1 MSPTLTRRVL
11 VGSIVIA
18 VAVALIYVALKIPRT
33 LTVFLIASFI
43 AFGAYPLTSRLETRM
58 PRAAAIAIVYLGL
71 LGALVVLL
79 LLVIPITFAQIQ
91 SLLQNS
97 PDYVVASQQLV
108 VKFEQVVRTRLG
120 PHVQFPSLADM
131 QILVGQRV
139 AGGLSFAIASAG
151 SIALQTIGALFI
163 GISSLILSIFF
174 LARGRGVLGSLLVF
188 VPPTRRD
195 SVQVLFIEIASI
207 FGHFV
212 AGQAL
217 LSAIVGVAV
226 WIVLALSHFQF
237 ALLVAVVCGLAY
249 SVPFVGMLVAQV
261 LAALLALPQGAG
273 MVLWVSVAIFVIAR
287 IGDNVL
293 VPKIMSKSVGVSP
306 IGVMFAVFAGG
317 ELFGLPGLLLGI
329 PAAALV
335 KVLVRFFITPALA
348 RFEAENIL
356 EEQTTTVQ
364 VKSDSESLSV
374 TVNS

>member
-1 MSPTLTRRVL
+1 MTRRIV
-11 VGSIVIA
+11 VGSIVIV
-18 VAVALIYVALKIPRT
+18 VALALIYVALKIPRT

-43 AFGAYPLTSRLETRM
+43 AFGAYPLTSRLEKRM

-71 LGALVVLL
+71 LGALVVVL
-79 LLVIPITFAQIQ
+79 LLVVPITFAQVQ
-91 SLLQNS
+91 ALLLNS

-108 VKFEQVVRTRLG
+108 VKFEQIVRARLG
-120 PHVQFPSLADM
+120 PHVQFPSLADVQM
-131 QILVGQRV
+131 LVGQRV
-139 AGGLSFAIASAG
+139 ASGLSFAIASAG

-174 LARGRGVLGSLLVF
+174 LARGRGVLRSLLVL
-188 VPPTRRD
+188 VPPARRE

-217 LSAIVGVAV
+217 LSAIVGVSV

-273 MVLWVSVAIFVIAR
+273 MVLWVSVAIFIIAR

-293 VPKIMSKSVGVSP
+293 VPKIMSESIGVSP

-335 KVLVRFFITPALA
+335 KVLFRFFITPYLA
-348 RFEAENIL
+348 RLEADKIL
-356 EEQTTTVQ
+356 EEQTPTIEVT
-364 VKSDSESLSV
+364 SESLSV
-374 TVNS
+374 TVSS

>member
-1 MSPTLTRRVL
+1 VSSTLTRRIV
-11 VGSIVIA
+11 VGSIVIV
-18 VAVALIYVALKIPRT
+18 VALALIYVALKIPRT

-43 AFGAYPLTSRLETRM
+43 AFGAYPLTSRLEKRM

-71 LGALVVLL
+71 LGALVVVL
-79 LLVIPITFAQIQ
+79 LLVVPITFAQVQ
-91 SLLQNS
+91 ALLLNS

-108 VKFEQVVRTRLG
+108 VKFEQIVRARLG
-120 PHVQFPSLADM
+120 PHVQFPSLADVQM
-131 QILVGQRV
+131 LVGQRV

-174 LARGRGVLGSLLVF
+174 LARGRGVLRSLLVF
-188 VPPTRRD
+188 VPPARRE
-195 SVQVLFIEIASI
+195 SVQLLFIEIASI

-217 LSAIVGVAV
+217 LSAIVGVSV

-273 MVLWVSVAIFVIAR
+273 MVLWVSVAIFIIAR

-293 VPKIMSKSVGVSP
+293 VPKIMSESIGVSP

-335 KVLVRFFITPALA
+335 KVLFRFFITPYLA
-348 RFEAENIL
+348 RLEAEKIL
-356 EEQTTTVQ
+356 EEQKPKIE
-364 VKSDSESLSV
+364 VKSESLTV
-374 TVNS
+374 TLNS

>member
-1 MSPTLTRRVL
+1 MSSTLSRRII
-11 VGSIVIA
+11 VGSIVI
-18 VAVALIYVALKIPRT
+18 VVALALLYVALKIPKT

-43 AFGAYPLTSRLETRM
+43 AFGAYPLTSRLEKRM

-71 LGALVVLL
+71 LGALVVVL
-79 LLVIPITFAQIQ
+79 LLVIPITFAQVQ
-91 SLLQNS
+91 ALLLNS

-108 VKFEQVVRTRLG
+108 VKFEHIVRARLG
-120 PHVQFPSLADM
+120 PRVQFPSLADVQM
-131 QILVGQRV
+131 LVGQRV

-174 LARGRGVLGSLLVF
+174 LARGRGVLRSLLVF
-188 VPPTRRD
+188 VPPARRE
-195 SVQVLFIEIASI
+195 SVQLLFVEIASI

-217 LSAIVGVAV
+217 LSAIVGISV
-226 WIVLALSHFQF
+226 WVVLVLTHFQF
-237 ALLVAVVCGLAY
+237 ALLVGVVCGLAY
-249 SVPFVGMLVAQV
+249 SIPFVGMLVAQV

-273 MVLWVSVAIFVIAR
+273 MVLWVSVAIFTIAR

-293 VPKIMSKSVGVSP
+293 VPKIMSDSVGVSP

-317 ELFGLPGLLLGI
+317 ELFGLPGLVLGI

-335 KVLVRFFITPALA
+335 KVLFRFFITPYLA
-348 RFEAENIL
+348 RLEAEKIL
-356 EEQTTTVQ
+356 EEQKPTIE
-364 VKSDSESLSV
+364 VKSESV
-374 TVNS
+374 TVSISS

>member
-1 MSPTLTRRVL
+1 VSSTLTRRIV
-11 VGSIVIA
+11 VGSIVIVDA
-18 VAVALIYVALKIPRT
+18 LALIYVALKIPRT

-43 AFGAYPLTSRLETRM
+43 AFGAYPLTSRLEKRM

-71 LGALVVLL
+71 LGALVVVL
-79 LLVIPITFAQIQ
+79 LLVVPITFAQVQ
-91 SLLQNS
+91 ALLLNS

-108 VKFEQVVRTRLG
+108 VKFEQIVRARLG
-120 PHVQFPSLADM
+120 PHVQFPSLADVQM
-131 QILVGQRV
+131 LVGQRV

-174 LARGRGVLGSLLVF
+174 LARGRGVLRSLLVF
-188 VPPTRRD
+188 VPPARRE
-195 SVQVLFIEIASI
+195 SVQLLFIEIASI

-217 LSAIVGVAV
+217 LSAIVGVSV

-273 MVLWVSVAIFVIAR
+273 MVLWVSVAIFIIAR

-293 VPKIMSKSVGVSP
+293 VPKIMSESIGVSP

-335 KVLVRFFITPALA
+335 KVLFRFFITPYLA
-348 RFEAENIL
+348 RLEAEKIL
-356 EEQTTTVQ
+356 EEQKPKIE
-364 VKSDSESLSV
+364 VKSESLTV
-374 TVNS
+374 TLNS

>member
-1 MSPTLTRRVL
+1 VSPTLTRRVL

>member
-1 MSPTLTRRVL
+1 VSSTLSRRII
-11 VGSIVIA
+11 VGSIVI
-18 VAVALIYVALKIPRT
+18 VVALALLYVALKIPKT

-43 AFGAYPLTSRLETRM
+43 AFGAYPLTSRLEKRM

-71 LGALVVLL
+71 LGALVVVL
-79 LLVIPITFAQIQ
+79 LLVIPITFAQVQ
-91 SLLQNS
+91 ALLLNS

-108 VKFEQVVRTRLG
+108 VKFEHIVRARLG
-120 PHVQFPSLADM
+120 PRVQFPSLADVQM
-131 QILVGQRV
+131 LVGQRV

-174 LARGRGVLGSLLVF
+174 LARGRGVLRSLLVF
-188 VPPTRRD
+188 VPPARRE
-195 SVQVLFIEIASI
+195 SVQLLFVEIASI

-217 LSAIVGVAV
+217 LSAIVGISV
-226 WIVLALSHFQF
+226 WVVLVLTHFQF
-237 ALLVAVVCGLAY
+237 ALLVGVVCGLAY
-249 SVPFVGMLVAQV
+249 SIPFVGMLVAQV

-273 MVLWVSVAIFVIAR
+273 MVLWVSVAIFTIAR

-293 VPKIMSKSVGVSP
+293 VPKIMSDSVGVSP

-317 ELFGLPGLLLGI
+317 ELFGLPGLVLGI

-335 KVLVRFFITPALA
+335 KVLFRFFITPYLA
-348 RFEAENIL
+348 RLEAEKIL
-356 EEQTTTVQ
+356 EEQKPTIE
-364 VKSDSESLSV
+364 VKSESV
-374 TVNS
+374 TVSISS

>member
-1 MSPTLTRRVL
+1 VSSTVTRRIV
-11 VGSIVIA
+11 VGSIVIV
-18 VAVALIYVALKIPRT
+18 VALALIYVALKIPRT

-43 AFGAYPLTSRLETRM
+43 AFGAYPLTSRLEKRM

-71 LGALVVLL
+71 LGALVVVL
-79 LLVIPITFAQIQ
+79 LLVVPITFAQVQ
-91 SLLQNS
+91 ALLLNS

-108 VKFEQVVRTRLG
+108 VKFEQIVRARLG
-120 PHVQFPSLADM
+120 PHVQFPSLADVQM
-131 QILVGQRV
+131 LVGQRV
-139 AGGLSFAIASAG
+139 ASGLSFAIASAG

-174 LARGRGVLGSLLVF
+174 LARGRGVLRSLLVL
-188 VPPTRRD
+188 VPPARRE

-217 LSAIVGVAV
+217 LSAIVGVSV

-273 MVLWVSVAIFVIAR
+273 MVLWVSVAIFIIAR

-293 VPKIMSKSVGVSP
+293 VPKIMSESIGVSP

-335 KVLVRFFITPALA
+335 KVLFRFFITPYLA
-348 RFEAENIL
+348 RLEADKIL
-356 EEQTTTVQ
+356 EEQTPTIEVT
-364 VKSDSESLSV
+364 SESLSV
-374 TVNS
+374 TVSS

>member
-1 MSPTLTRRVL
+1 MSSTLSRRII
-11 VGSIVIA
+11 VGSIV
-18 VAVALIYVALKIPRT
+18 VVVALALLYVALKIPKT

-43 AFGAYPLTSRLETRM
+43 AFGAYPLTSRLEKRM

-71 LGALVVLL
+71 LGALVVVL
-79 LLVIPITFAQIQ
+79 LLVIPITFAQVQ
-91 SLLQNS
+91 ALLLNS

-108 VKFEQVVRTRLG
+108 VKFEHIVRARLG
-120 PHVQFPSLADM
+120 PRVQFPSLADVQM
-131 QILVGQRV
+131 LVGQRV

-174 LARGRGVLGSLLVF
+174 LARGRGVLRSLLVF
-188 VPPTRRD
+188 VPPARRE
-195 SVQVLFIEIASI
+195 SVQLLFVEIASI

-217 LSAIVGVAV
+217 LSAIVGISV
-226 WIVLALSHFQF
+226 WVVLVLTHFQF
-237 ALLVAVVCGLAY
+237 ALLVGVVCGLAY
-249 SVPFVGMLVAQV
+249 SIPFVGMLVAQV

-273 MVLWVSVAIFVIAR
+273 MVLWVSVAIFTIAR

-293 VPKIMSKSVGVSP
+293 VPKIMSDSVGVSP

-317 ELFGLPGLLLGI
+317 ELFGLPGLVLGI

-335 KVLVRFFITPALA
+335 KVLFRFFITPYLA
-348 RFEAENIL
+348 RLEAEKIL
-356 EEQTTTVQ
+356 EEQKPTIE
-364 VKSDSESLSV
+364 VKSESV
-374 TVNS
+374 TVSISS

>member
-1 MSPTLTRRVL
+1 MSATLTRRIVVGAIVVL
-11 VGSIVIA
+11 VA
-18 VAVALIYVALKIPRT
+18 LALIYVALKIPKT

-43 AFGAYPLTSRLETRM
+43 AFGAYPLTSRLERRM

-79 LLVIPITFAQIQ
+79 LLVIPITVAQVQ
-91 SLLQNS
+91 ALLLNS
-97 PDYVVASQQLV
+97 PDYVAGSQQLV
-108 VKFEQVVRTRLG
+108 VKFEQVVRARLG

-131 QILVGQRV
+131 QTLVGQRV
-139 AGGLSFAIASAG
+139 AGGLSYVIASAG

-174 LARGRGVLGSLLVF
+174 LARGRGVLRSLLVF
-188 VPPTRRD
+188 VPPARRE
-195 SVQVLFIEIASI
+195 SVQLLFTEIASI

-217 LSAIVGVAV
+217 LSAIVGVSV

-237 ALLVAVVCGLAY
+237 ALLVGVVCGLAY
-249 SVPFVGMLVAQV
+249 SIPFVGMLVAQV

-273 MVLWVSVAIFVIAR
+273 MVVWVSVAIFVIAR

-293 VPKIMSKSVGVSP
+293 VPKVMSESVGVSP

-335 KVLVRFFITPALA
+335 KVLFRFFVTPYLA
-348 RFEAENIL
+348 RIEAEKIL
-356 EEQTTTVQ
+356 EEQNTTVEL
-364 VKSDSESLSV
+364 KSE
-374 TVNS
+374 TVILTVSS

>member
-1 MSPTLTRRVL
+1 MSSTVTRRIV
-11 VGSIVIA
+11 VGSIVIV
-18 VAVALIYVALKIPRT
+18 VALALIYVALKIPRT

-43 AFGAYPLTSRLETRM
+43 AFGAYPLTSRLEKRM

-71 LGALVVLL
+71 LGALVVVL
-79 LLVIPITFAQIQ
+79 LLVVPITFAQVQ
-91 SLLQNS
+91 ALLLNS

-108 VKFEQVVRTRLG
+108 VKFEQIVRARLG
-120 PHVQFPSLADM
+120 PHVQFPSLADVQM
-131 QILVGQRV
+131 LVGQRV
-139 AGGLSFAIASAG
+139 ASGLSFAIASAG

-174 LARGRGVLGSLLVF
+174 LARGRGVLRSLLVL
-188 VPPTRRD
+188 VPPARRE

-217 LSAIVGVAV
+217 LSAIVGVSV

-273 MVLWVSVAIFVIAR
+273 MVLWVSVAIFIIAR

-293 VPKIMSKSVGVSP
+293 VPKIMSESIGVSP

-335 KVLVRFFITPALA
+335 KVLFRFFITPYLA
-348 RFEAENIL
+348 RLEADKIL
-356 EEQTTTVQ
+356 EEQTPTIEVT
-364 VKSDSESLSV
+364 SESLSV
-374 TVNS
+374 TVSS

>member
-1 MSPTLTRRVL
+1 MSSTVTRRIV
-11 VGSIVIA
+11 VGSIVVV
-18 VAVALIYVALKIPRT
+18 VALALIYVALKIPRT

-43 AFGAYPLTSRLETRM
+43 AFGAYPLTSRLEKRM

-71 LGALVVLL
+71 LGALVVVL
-79 LLVIPITFAQIQ
+79 LLVVPITFAQVQ
-91 SLLQNS
+91 ALLLNS

-108 VKFEQVVRTRLG
+108 VKFEQIVRARLG
-120 PHVQFPSLADM
+120 PHVQFPSLADVQM
-131 QILVGQRV
+131 LVGQRV

-174 LARGRGVLGSLLVF
+174 LARGRGVLRSLLVF
-188 VPPTRRD
+188 VPPARRE
-195 SVQVLFIEIASI
+195 SVQLLFVEIASI

-217 LSAIVGVAV
+217 LSAIVGVSV

-273 MVLWVSVAIFVIAR
+273 MVLWVSVAIFIIAR

-293 VPKIMSKSVGVSP
+293 VPKIMSESIGVSP

-335 KVLVRFFITPALA
+335 KVLFRFFITPYLA
-348 RFEAENIL
+348 RLEADKIL
-356 EEQTTTVQ
+356 EEQKSTIE
-364 VKSDSESLSV
+364 VKSESV
-374 TVNS
+374 TVTLSS

>member
-1 MSPTLTRRVL
+1 MSSTVTRRIV
-11 VGSIVIA
+11 VGSIVIV
-18 VAVALIYVALKIPRT
+18 VALALIYVALKIPRT

-43 AFGAYPLTSRLETRM
+43 AFGAYPLTSRLEKRM

-71 LGALVVLL
+71 LGALVVVL
-79 LLVIPITFAQIQ
+79 LLVVPITFAQVQ
-91 SLLQNS
+91 ALLLNS

-108 VKFEQVVRTRLG
+108 VKFEQIVRARLG
-120 PHVQFPSLADM
+120 PHVQFPSLADVQM
-131 QILVGQRV
+131 LVGQRV
-139 AGGLSFAIASAG
+139 ASGLSFAIASAG

-174 LARGRGVLGSLLVF
+174 LARGRGVLRSLLVL
-188 VPPTRRD
+188 VPPARRE

-217 LSAIVGVAV
+217 LSAIVGVSV

-273 MVLWVSVAIFVIAR
+273 MVLWVSVAIFIIAR

-293 VPKIMSKSVGVSP
+293 VPKIMSESIGVSP

-329 PAAALV
+329 PVAALV
-335 KVLVRFFITPALA
+335 KVLFRFFITPYLA
-348 RFEAENIL
+348 RLEADKIL
-356 EEQTTTVQ
+356 EEQTPTIEVT
-364 VKSDSESLSV
+364 SESLSV
-374 TVNS
+374 TVSS

>member
-273 MVLWVSVAIFVIAR
+273 MVLWVSVAIFIIAR

-293 VPKIMSKSVGVSP
+293 VPKIMSESIGVSP

-335 KVLVRFFITPALA
+335 KVLFRFFITPYLA
-348 RFEAENIL
+348 RLEADKIL
-356 EEQTTTVQ
+356 EEQTPTIEVT
-364 VKSDSESLSV
+364 SESLSV
-374 TVNS
+374 TVSS

>member
-1 MSPTLTRRVL
+1 VSSTLTRRIV
-11 VGSIVIA
+11 VGSIVIV
-18 VAVALIYVALKIPRT
+18 VALALIYVALKIPRT

-43 AFGAYPLTSRLETRM
+43 AFGAYPLTSRLEKRM

-71 LGALVVLL
+71 LGALVVVL
-79 LLVIPITFAQIQ
+79 LLVVPITFAQVQ
-91 SLLQNS
+91 ALLLNS

-108 VKFEQVVRTRLG
+108 VKFEQIVRARLG
-120 PHVQFPSLADM
+120 PHVQFPSLADVQM
-131 QILVGQRV
+131 LVGQRV

-151 SIALQTIGALFI
+151 SIALQTIGALVI

-174 LARGRGVLGSLLVF
+174 LARGRGVLRSLLVF
-188 VPPTRRD
+188 VPPARRE
-195 SVQVLFIEIASI
+195 SVQLLFIEIASI

-217 LSAIVGVAV
+217 LSAIVGVSV

-273 MVLWVSVAIFVIAR
+273 MVLWVSVAIFIIAR

-293 VPKIMSKSVGVSP
+293 VPKIMSESIGVSP

-335 KVLVRFFITPALA
+335 KVLFRFFITPYLA
-348 RFEAENIL
+348 RLEAEKIL
-356 EEQTTTVQ
+356 EEQKPKIE
-364 VKSDSESLSV
+364 VKSESLTV
-374 TVNS
+374 TLNS

>member
-1 MSPTLTRRVL
+1 VSSTLSRRII
-11 VGSIVIA
+11 VGSIV
-18 VAVALIYVALKIPRT
+18 VVVALALLYVALKIPKT

-43 AFGAYPLTSRLETRM
+43 AFGAYPLTSRLEKRM

-71 LGALVVLL
+71 LGALVVVL
-79 LLVIPITFAQIQ
+79 LLVIPITFAQVQ
-91 SLLQNS
+91 ALLLNS

-108 VKFEQVVRTRLG
+108 VKFEHIVRARLG
-120 PHVQFPSLADM
+120 PRVQFPSLADVQM
-131 QILVGQRV
+131 LVGQRV

-174 LARGRGVLGSLLVF
+174 LARGRGVLRSLLVF
-188 VPPTRRD
+188 VPPARRE
-195 SVQVLFIEIASI
+195 SVQLLFVEIASI

-217 LSAIVGVAV
+217 LSAIVGISV
-226 WIVLALSHFQF
+226 WVVLVLTHFQF
-237 ALLVAVVCGLAY
+237 ALLVGVVCGLAY
-249 SVPFVGMLVAQV
+249 SIPFVGMLVAQV

-273 MVLWVSVAIFVIAR
+273 MVLWVSVAIFTIAR

-293 VPKIMSKSVGVSP
+293 VPKIMSDSVGVSP

-317 ELFGLPGLLLGI
+317 ELFGLPGLVLGI

-335 KVLVRFFITPALA
+335 KVLFRFFITPYLA
-348 RFEAENIL
+348 RLEAEKIL
-356 EEQTTTVQ
+356 EEQKPTIE
-364 VKSDSESLSV
+364 VKSESV
-374 TVNS
+374 TVSISS